1 MKEKL
6 KAYKNIDL
14 YSNIRMT
21 SVVIVEKAGTLKN
34 LKWKSFNAEDI
45 YKKAGFKS
53 DKGFA
58 EQTQWNIELKDGSK
72 YFIKLFAKAEGR
84 ANQENKYDMP
94 PPVDKVLYFGSC
106 VLINYKDE
114 DGEEVSNL
122 TTSEWGKCYEH
133 LFGGFESLGSDEDEE
148 DEEDEYD
155 DLEKT
160 AQGYAKDDFIVDDD
174 EEIIYET
181 KRKKKLNKSNRS
193 HISSSSDEEFEYSS
207 ELEEEEYI

>member
-1 MKEKL
+1 
-6 KAYKNIDL
+6 
-14 YSNIRMT
+14 MT
-21 SVVIVEKAGTLKN
+21 SIVIVEKAGTLKN

-45 YKKAGFKS
+45 FKKAGFKS

-106 VLINYKDE
+106 ILINYKDE

-160 AQGYAKDDFIVDDD
+160 AQGYAKDDFIVDDE
-174 EEIIYET
+174 EEIVYET
-181 KRKKKLNKSNRS
+181 KRKKRLNKSNRS

>member
-6 KAYKNIDL
+6 KAYKNIGL

-34 LKWKSFNAEDI
+34 LKWKAFNAEDI

-174 EEIIYET
+174 EEIVYET

-207 ELEEEEYI
+207 ELEEEEYV

>member
-1 MKEKL
+1 M

-174 EEIIYET
+174 EEIVYET

>member
-1 MKEKL
+1 
-6 KAYKNIDL
+6 
-14 YSNIRMT
+14 MT

-34 LKWKSFNAEDI
+34 LKWKSFNAEEI

-106 VLINYKDE
+106 VLVNYKDE

-155 DLEKT
+155 GLEKT

-174 EEIIYET
+174 EEIVYET

>member
-1 MKEKL
+1 VKEKL

-174 EEIIYET
+174 EEIVYET

>member
-1 MKEKL
+1 
-6 KAYKNIDL
+6 
-14 YSNIRMT
+14 MT

-174 EEIIYET
+174 EEIVYET